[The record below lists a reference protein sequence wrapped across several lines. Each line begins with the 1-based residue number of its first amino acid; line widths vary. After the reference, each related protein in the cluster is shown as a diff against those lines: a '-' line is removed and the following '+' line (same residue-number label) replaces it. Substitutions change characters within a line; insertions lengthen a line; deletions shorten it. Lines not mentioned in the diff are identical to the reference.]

1 MKLELGAN
9 NRMLIYFFFDREGVV
24 DDYILYMLRE
34 MKKCVKDIVVVSN
47 GKITDAGK
55 KKLGLYVG
63 DIIER
68 DNKGFDVWAYKTA
81 LERIG
86 WEKLALYDEVI
97 MMNYTIMGPVYP
109 LREMFDAMDVRDL
122 DFWGPTISHKTD
134 FDPWGNCAL
143 WLSPGSYSIPLYRG
157 SASDA
162 DEKRISFL
170 LGRNADDQQLSGFCG
185 TP

>member
-97 MMNYTIMGPVYP
+97 MMNYTIFNPTLSRFG
-109 LREMFDAMDVRDL
+109 VR
-122 DFWGPTISHKTD
+122 
-134 FDPWGNCAL
+134 C
-143 WLSPGSYSIPLYRG
+143 
-157 SASDA
+157 
-162 DEKRISFL
+162 
-170 LGRNADDQQLSGFCG
+170 
-185 TP
+185 